1 MTKRLPT
8 LIFVAMLL
16 GVLVG
21 AAVHNMSPDAATAKS
36 IADHLSILTDVFLRM
51 IKMIIGPLVFATLVS
66 GIASMGDGKAVGRI
80 GMKAMGWFV
89 IA

>member
-8 LIFVAMLL
+8 LIFIAMLL

-66 GIASMGDGKAVGRI
+66 GIALSLI
-80 GMKAMGWFV
+80 H
-89 IA
+89 I

>member
-1 MTKRLPT
+1 M
-8 LIFVAMLL
+8 IFVAMLL

-66 GIASMGDGKAVGRI
+66 GIASMGDGKTVGRI
-80 GMKAMGWFV
+80 GLK
-89 IA
+89 